1 MPRFS
6 NRGYMDSPTSAGG
19 GEERKA
25 LWYTIVGMK
34 ALGLDRPEVT
44 PLEREIPQ

>member
-1 MPRFS
+1 
-6 NRGYMDSPTSAGG
+6 MDSPTSAGG

-34 ALGLDRPEVT
+34 AL
-44 PLEREIPQ
+44 LEREIPQ

>member
-1 MPRFS
+1 
-6 NRGYMDSPTSAGG
+6 MDSPTSAGG